1 MRRDSLLYA
10 GGFRNRWL
18 LLSAA
23 AGRRPPARIYYGAT
37 GSTDRSHPYTGRP
50 SESIVL
56 PDDPA
61 TLSTAF
67 FLCQQAYVPN
77 RMQYSAGLTR
87 VNANVLCRLR
97 QRPISGRD
105 DRILR
110 TRRRTPGK
118 RCVSGC
124 LFIFRFSLSAVHRGA
139 KSHLATEKDQHIAD
153 AKRFILEGVME
164 NTPMWRKKASD
175 APPQPTTALP

>member
-1 MRRDSLLYA
+1 
-10 GGFRNRWL
+10 
-18 LLSAA
+18 
-23 AGRRPPARIYYGAT
+23 
-37 GSTDRSHPYTGRP
+37 
-50 SESIVL
+50 
-56 PDDPA
+56 
-61 TLSTAF
+61 
-67 FLCQQAYVPN
+67 
-77 RMQYSAGLTR
+77 MQYSAGLTR

-124 LFIFRFSLSAVHRGA
+124 LLSSAFRYLPFTEAQRVI
-139 KSHLATEKDQHIAD
+139 LATEKDQHIAD